1 LIPVLRRNLSHIRL
15 VLLLL
20 ALLAAGCSR
29 KEEETKL
36 PPEELGGAPTF
47 VVDAKTLPKTLKII
61 AYGDVRFTD
70 ASERVQSHPIARRA
84 LVAKITAEQPDAL
97 LVTGDLPFRGSHSE
111 DWAVVHNETQP
122 WRDAKL
128 RIYPSLG
135 NHELRGGVK
144 IGLQNWW
151 AEFPELKNRRWYSV
165 QFGNCYIIT
174 LDSDTSL
181 NPGSAQD
188 QWLTAQLAHLPASTD
203 FVFLLMHHPSYT
215 DSEDLSGHSAAM
227 QEKKLARRLEAMT
240 ASAAAAGPPAGSSES
255 PSSTTPSAGPKLI
268 EIAGHVHN
276 YERFMHGGV
285 TYLVSGGGGAS
296 PYLFHRS
303 SEDQYQGGREPT
315 YHYITFT
322 ITGTQLKA
330 VMTKLMNPDS
340 ANSQPKWEDKDSF
353 ELTAP
358 ARVTAH

>member
-1 LIPVLRRNLSHIRL
+1 LISVARPGSRT
-15 VLLLL
+15 LLL
-20 ALLAAGCSR
+20 ALLLLTGCSR
-29 KEEETKL
+29 KEEEAKL
-36 PPEELGGAPTF
+36 PPEELSGAPTF
-47 VVDAKTLPKTLKII
+47 VVDAKSLPKTLKII

-70 ASERVQSHPIARRA
+70 SGERVQSHPIARKA
-84 LVAKITAEQPDAL
+84 LVAKIAEEHPDAL

-111 DWAVVHNETQP
+111 DWTVVHRETQP

-128 RIYPSLG
+128 RVYPTLG

-144 IGLQNWW
+144 VGLQNWW
-151 AEFPELKNRRWYSV
+151 AEFPDLKNRRWYSV
-165 QFGNCYIIT
+165 RFGNCYIIT

-188 QWLTAQLAHLPASTD
+188 QWLTAQMTHLPVSTD

-240 ASAAAAGPPAGSSES
+240 APSATSALPSAGPPAGSAES
-255 PSSTTPSAGPKLI
+255 PSTTTPRAGPRLI

-276 YERFMHGGV
+276 YERFTHGGV

-303 SEDQYQGGREPT
+303 PDDLYQGGREPT

-322 ITGTQLKA
+322 VSGTQLKG

-358 ARVTAH
+358 AH